1 MRVLLASPRG
11 FCAGVDRA
19 IDIVDLAIDLY
30 GTPVYVKHEIVHNR
44 FVVDRLRERGAI
56 FVESVEEIPDG
67 AVAVFSAH
75 GSPPSDYERAGEKQ
89 LRLIDATCP
98 LVTKVHLE
106 ARRYAREGYTI
117 LLIGHRGHV
126 EPIGTAG
133 EAPENTILIET
144 ADEARTVDVPNPEHV
159 AYLTQT
165 TLSVDDTKE
174 IIAILQARFP
184 KMIAPPSADICYAT
198 TNRQHAVKEIAKTAR
213 VIFVIGSK
221 NSSNSTRLREVAE
234 QAGARAYLI
243 DRVSEIDLTWLHDAE
258 AVGVTAGASAP
269 ELLVEE
275 VLTFLK
281 EHGAESVE
289 EVVAVPEHVRFPLP
303 QELTREASVQGK
315 KLDQLQKH
323 TITQGM
329 IMQK

>member
-1 MRVLLASPRG
+1 MRVLLGSPRG

-19 IDIVDLAIDLY
+19 IDIVDLALDLY

-44 FVVDRLRERGAI
+44 FVVDRLRERGAV
-56 FVESVEEIPDG
+56 FVEHVEEIPEG
-67 AVAVFSAH
+67 TVAVFSAH
-75 GSPPSDYERAGEKQ
+75 GSPPSDYAGARARG

-106 ARRYAREGYTI
+106 ARRYAKEGYTI

-144 ADEARTVDVPNPEHV
+144 ADDARAVAVPNPEKV

-165 TLSVDDTKE
+165 TLSVDDTRD
-174 IIAILQARFP
+174 IIAVLTARFP
-184 KMIAPPSADICYAT
+184 NIVAPPSADICYAT
-198 TNRQHAVKEIAKTAR
+198 TNRQQAVKEIARDAE
-213 VIFVIGSK
+213 VVFVVGSK
-221 NSSNSTRLREVAE
+221 NSSNSNRLREVAE
-234 QAGARAYLI
+234 VSGARAYRI
-243 DRVSEIDLTWLHDAE
+243 DRVSEIDPAWLAGVE
-258 AVGVTAGASAP
+258 TVGVTAGASAP
-269 ELLVEE
+269 EVLVDE
-275 VLTFLK
+275 VLQFLK
-281 EHGAESVE
+281 GHGGERVE

-303 QELTREASVQGK
+303 QELTREAAVQGK
-315 KLDQLQKH
+315 RLDQLQKH

-329 IMQK
+329 VMRK